1 MSLNK
6 WKLILASLSVALFT
20 ACAGSSDS
28 GSSDNSSMSNSTSND
43 NSSYTRG
50 GSDDSDD
57 QPAPEV
63 KKQEAPKEVF
73 DEAAMKKAQ
82 NEAAAVNEENHK
94 VRKDIFDAKNKLGM
108 PIEAP
113 AE

>member
-6 WKLILASLSVALFT
+6 WKLTLASLSVALFT
-20 ACAGSSDS
+20 ACAGSSNS
-28 GSSDNSSMSNSTSND
+28 GSSDAGYNASASDNSTSASYSSND
-43 NSSYTRG
+43 
-50 GSDDSDD
+50 DDSSA
-57 QPAPEV
+57 PAPVV
-63 KKQEAPKEVF
+63 KKEEPKEVF

-82 NEAAAVNEENHK
+82 NEAIAVNEENHK
-94 VRKDIFDAKNKLGM
+94 VRKEIFDAKNKLGM